1 MVRTALYSSI
11 VILSLVTPGFTLQP
25 AAATEISRPTVEIQL
40 PVSGDDRDGYEDI
53 DYISKSQQIVTG
65 DGHPVDLLGVYN
77 NPPLGLG
84 KSPAPANNRITR
96 AKIELGRKLFFDR
109 RLSFN
114 GTLSCAMCHIPE
126 QGFTQNEIATP
137 VGFEGRFVKRNAPTL
152 YNVAYRKFLFH
163 DGREV
168 SLENQVWGPLLK
180 SNEMANP
187 SIHHVVQKIEQLEDY
202 ATKFSTAFGMGP
214 DKQTIG
220 MALAS
225 YERVLLSADSDFDRW
240 FFGGDEHSMT
250 GASQRG
256 FAVFVESGCSN
267 CHHLGTASAQFTDED
282 FHATGVGFYRSV
294 AEVNSTERLVQV
306 APGVEIRTREGFEST
321 GYKRNRPSDFGRF
334 HATDKPMDKWK
345 FKTPTLRNVALTAPY
360 MHDGSL
366 RTLMQVIDFY
376 NRGGVRHAS
385 VDSLIK
391 PLELSPLQKREL
403 LAFLL
408 SLTGSNVVQLAR
420 DARVSGIGDY

>member
-1 MVRTALYSSI
+1 MATPARYSNI
-11 VILSLVTPGFTLQP
+11 AILSLITAGFMLQS
-25 AAATEISRPTVEIQL
+25 ATATEINGPAVEIQL
-40 PVSGDDRDGYEDI
+40 PVPGDDRAGYEKI
-53 DYISKSQQIVTG
+53 DYTSKSQQIVTG
-65 DGHPVDLLGVYN
+65 NGQPVDLLGVFN

-84 KSPAPANNRITR
+84 TPPVPLHNRLTR

-137 VGFEGRFVKRNAPTL
+137 VGFEGRFVNRNAPTL

-163 DGREV
+163 DGREI
-168 SLENQVWGPLLK
+168 SLERQVWGPLLK

-187 SIHHVVQKIEQLEDY
+187 SIQHVVQKIKQLEDY
-202 ATKFSTAFGMGP
+202 ATKFNAAFGLEP
-214 DKQTIG
+214 DMQTIG

-225 YERVLLSADSDFDRW
+225 YERALLSADSSFDRW
-240 FFGGDEHSMT
+240 YFGGDEHSMT
-250 GASQRG
+250 EVSRRG
-256 FAVFVESGCSN
+256 FALFVATGCSN
-267 CHHLGTASAQFTDED
+267 CHRLGEESAQFTDED
-282 FHATGVGFYRSV
+282 FHATGVGFHRSV
-294 AEVNSTERLVQV
+294 TDVTSVGRLVQI
-306 APGVEIRTREGFEST
+306 APGVEIWTREGFEST
-321 GYKRNRPSDFGRF
+321 GYKKNQASDFGRF
-334 HATDKPMDKWK
+334 QATNNPEDRWK

-376 NRGGVRHAS
+376 NRGGVRHAGI
-385 VDSLIK
+385 DSLIK
-391 PLELSPLQKREL
+391 PLGLSPVQKQEL
-403 LAFLL
+403 HAFLT